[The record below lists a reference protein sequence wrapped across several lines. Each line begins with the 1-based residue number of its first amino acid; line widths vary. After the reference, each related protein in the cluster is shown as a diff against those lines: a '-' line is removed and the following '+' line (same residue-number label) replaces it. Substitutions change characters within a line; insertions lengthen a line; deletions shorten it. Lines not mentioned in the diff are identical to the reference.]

1 MFVNVTIV
9 GVVSSHKIFDRA
21 DGSKFV
27 NINVWTKGI
36 SKQDKNTQTWHSENI
51 YIDVVASYNGYLKEL
66 ADGVEICAVGQL
78 DLRRYLNADGIRQQ
92 KFQVQASQIR
102 FPNIKDGQLK
112 KSPTFS
118 NNQSPAGYGNG
129 GTYERPVYERQNR
142 NNELLTADELAS
154 HFRANQAVANQAEV
168 EVDDES
174 LPF

>member
-36 SKQDKNTQTWHSENI
+36 SSKQDKNTQTWHSENI
-51 YIDVVASYNGYLKEL
+51 YIDVVANYNGFLKEL
-66 ADGVEICAVGQL
+66 ADGAEICVVGQL
-78 DLRRYLNADGIRQQ
+78 DLRKYLNADGIQQQ
-92 KFQVQASQIR
+92 KFQVQAGQIR
-102 FPNIKDGQLK
+102 FPNLKDGQLK

-129 GTYERPVYERQNR
+129 GTYERPIYDRQNR
-142 NNELLTADELAS
+142 NNKMLTADELAS
-154 HFRANQAVANQAEV
+154 HFRANQAEP
-168 EVDDES
+168 EIDDEIV
-174 LPF
+174 PF